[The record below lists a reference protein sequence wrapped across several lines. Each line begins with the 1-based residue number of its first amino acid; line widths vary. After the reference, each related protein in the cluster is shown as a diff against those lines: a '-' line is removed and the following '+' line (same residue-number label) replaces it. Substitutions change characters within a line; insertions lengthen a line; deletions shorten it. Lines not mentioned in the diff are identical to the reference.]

1 MLLGMVDD
9 PRVVLIKLADRLH
22 NMRTMYE
29 SHTAYLHLRVLYA
42 CHIIITFAILG
53 LTNFHFNIF
62 SYFQFFCHL
71 PILFPKYFFG
81 LSWVLQILG
90 HIPLTY

>member
-29 SHTAYLHLRVLYA
+29 SHTAYLHLRVLYT

-62 SYFQFFCHL
+62 SYFHFFV
-71 PILFPKYFFG
+71 IFPSFSPNIFFG

-90 HIPLTY
+90 HIPLTF

>member
-62 SYFQFFCHL
+62 SYFHL
-71 PILFPKYFFG
+71 FVIFSSFSPNIFLVSHGFYKFLDIF
-81 LSWVLQILG
+81 
-90 HIPLTY
+90 H